1 MYRFSSAQVCA
12 VVPLLL
18 FGFACSSVKT
28 AEKTVLSES
37 GPRPS
42 WVESSKSGWTEDRA
56 HKLRAMQEIRGNERL
71 SACFD
76 LARLNARSGL
86 VSEIQASIKG
96 VLDTH
101 EATLSENAEI
111 ILSKSRTEEFG
122 GKISGLRFVE
132 DYSMRYRIGEDE
144 RVSCHV
150 LAEIAKDDYTRLKRL
165 ILTKVEEADP
175 RLKEQ
180 IINKGI
186 DFFKKD

>member
-1 MYRFSSAQVCA
+1 
-12 VVPLLL
+12 
-18 FGFACSSVKT
+18 
-28 AEKTVLSES
+28 
-37 GPRPS
+37 
-42 WVESSKSGWTEDRA
+42 
-56 HKLRAMQEIRGNERL
+56 MQEIRGNERL

-76 LARLNARSGL
+76 LARLNARSEL
-86 VSEIQASIKG
+86 VSEIQANIKG

-132 DYSMRYRIGEDE
+132 DYSVRYRIGEDE
-144 RVSCHV
+144 RVTCHV

-180 IINKGI
+180 IVNKAI